1 MFTEQ
6 LFSFSTYSFI
16 ANFLASSF
24 RLKFQVLLVSVG
36 SISLIFSG
44 IYVYYFTKKN
54 YLKQYFPWFVL
65 LFTVLLAAIIA
76 AIGRVGMEGHL
87 GNDTYYS
94 TVSQLFQIGLIVL
107 SAKIIYEFRKPPKT
121 IKKNLIVYVL
131 IILLITQ
138 MIMLVPSY
146 YSGYI
151 RAQMVFDEKQI
162 YLNCFSLSA
171 DIDCD
176 KLFLGFNSDYASTL
190 NYLIQNNLGIF
201 NEKYFNEKNT
211 LSLEKFETYTD
222 NGKIFEDGKI
232 TLIDGNKVD
241 TKNDF
246 IVKNEFVRID
256 GWLIL
261 ENVKELHSIFLI
273 IDDKQFLESHNL
285 KISDPE
291 NEHNFNKF
299 DWSAIFLSGYLDS
312 GCHSL
317 QIVGISDNEKIL
329 LKDKMNICKN
339 EI

>member
-1 MFTEQ
+1 M
-6 LFSFSTYSFI
+6 
-16 ANFLASSF
+16 
-24 RLKFQVLLVSVG
+24 
-36 SISLIFSG
+36 
-44 IYVYYFTKKN
+44 
-54 YLKQYFPWFVL
+54 
-65 LFTVLLAAIIA
+65 FTVLLAAIIA

-176 KLFLGFNSDYASTL
+176 KLFLRFNSDYASTL

>member
-1 MFTEQ
+1 
-6 LFSFSTYSFI
+6 
-16 ANFLASSF
+16 
-24 RLKFQVLLVSVG
+24 
-36 SISLIFSG
+36 
-44 IYVYYFTKKN
+44 
-54 YLKQYFPWFVL
+54 
-65 LFTVLLAAIIA
+65 
-76 AIGRVGMEGHL
+76 
-87 GNDTYYS
+87 
-94 TVSQLFQIGLIVL
+94 
-107 SAKIIYEFRKPPKT
+107 
-121 IKKNLIVYVL
+121 
-131 IILLITQ
+131 

-151 RAQMVFDEKQI
+151 RAEKVFEEKQLL
-162 YLNCFSLSA
+162 LNCFSLSA
-171 DIDCD
+171 NIDCD
-176 KLFLGFNSDYASTL
+176 YLPISAPMFNSAYASTL

-299 DWSAIFLSGYLDS
+299 FNFFSYFLP
-312 GCHSL
+312 
-317 QIVGISDNEKIL
+317 ISFHYSP
-329 LKDKMNICKN
+329 
-339 EI
+339 